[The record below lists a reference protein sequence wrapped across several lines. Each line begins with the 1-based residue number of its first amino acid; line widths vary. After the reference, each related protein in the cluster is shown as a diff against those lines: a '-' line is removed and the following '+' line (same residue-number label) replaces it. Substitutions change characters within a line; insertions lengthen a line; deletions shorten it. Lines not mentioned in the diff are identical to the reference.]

1 MLDGLSQRLGAAFK
15 SLSGQGRIT
24 EKNIREAMDDVRR
37 GLIEAD
43 VNLKVVDDFCAQVTE
58 DAMGESVLQSLKP
71 GEQMVHIV
79 HQRLAELMG
88 PVESH
93 IPFVDP
99 GPTVVMVCGLQG
111 TGKTTTCG
119 KIAAWC
125 RRNGKSV
132 LVAAAD
138 LQRPAAVEQLRITT
152 EGVAANAKGNA
163 KIGFHGEPDRCAAY
177 GEAVGEAITVC
188 LNAVRTAREERYDVV
203 LLDTAGRLHIDDA
216 LMGELRG
223 VQRAVNP
230 HSILLVID
238 AMAGQDA
245 VNAAAAFN
253 SQLEVDGM
261 VLTKLDSDTR
271 GGAALSV
278 KAVTGAPIRFI
289 GTGEKYDDLEAF
301 HPERMAG
308 RILGMG
314 DVVSLVEKAQD
325 EVDEAEAEA
334 MAKKMAEGRFTMDDF
349 LKQIKS
355 LRRMGSMKQLMGM
368 LPGVGSMMKNM
379 DIDEG
384 ALDRVEN
391 MANSMTAAEREDVS
405 LMNKSRTRRVAKG
418 SGSGQQDVNRLLKQ
432 FDMVK
437 KMSQQMAGG
446 GMKGR
451 MQMARQMASGGMG
464 GGMPGFSAKGSTKT
478 AGVKQGF
485 KARKRKLK

>member
-1 MLDGLSQRLGAAFK
+1 MLDGLSQRISSALK

-24 EKNIREAMDDVRR
+24 EKNVRDAMADVRR
-37 GLIEAD
+37 GLLEAD
-43 VNLKVVDDFCAQVTE
+43 VNLKVVDDFCAQVTQDALGE
-58 DAMGESVLQSLKP
+58 DVMQSLKP

-79 HQRLAELMG
+79 HQRLIELMG

-99 GPTVVMVCGLQG
+99 GPTIVMVCGLQG

-119 KIAAWC
+119 KLAAWC
-125 RRNGKSV
+125 KRNGKSV

-138 LQRPAAVEQLRITT
+138 LQRPAAVEQLRVIT
-152 EGVAANAKGNA
+152 EQVAADAKGNA
-163 KIGFHGEPDRCAAY
+163 RVGFHGEPDRCAAY
-177 GEAVGEAITVC
+177 GEAIGEAITVC
-188 LNAVRTAREERYDVV
+188 MNAVRTARSERYDVV
-203 LLDTAGRLHIDDA
+203 LLDTAGRLHLNDD

-223 VQRAVNP
+223 IQNAVHP
-230 HSILLVID
+230 QSILLVVD

-245 VNAAAAFN
+245 VTAAAAFHA
-253 SQLEVDGM
+253 QLEVDGII
-261 VLTKLDSDTR
+261 LTKLDSDTR

-289 GTGEKYDDLEAF
+289 GTGERFEDLEAF
-301 HPERMAG
+301 HPDRMAG
-308 RILGMG
+308 RMLGMG
-314 DVVSLVEKAQD
+314 DVMSLVEKAQD

-355 LRRMGSMKQLMGM
+355 LRRMGSMKQLLGM
-368 LPGVGSMMKNM
+368 LPGVGGMMKNM
-379 DIDEG
+379 DVDEG
-384 ALDRVEN
+384 ALDQVEC
-391 MANSMTAAEREDVS
+391 MANSMTPAERENVS
-405 LMNKSRTRRVAKG
+405 TMNKSRVRRVAKG
-418 SGSGQQDVNRLLKQ
+418 SGAGQQDVNKLLKQ

-451 MQMARQMASGGMG
+451 MQMAKQMAAGGGMG
-464 GGMPGFSAKGSTKT
+464 GGMPGLPTKGSTKT
-478 AGVKQGF
+478 SGSKQGF
-485 KARKRKLK
+485 KKRKKR

>member
-1 MLDGLSQRLGAAFK
+1 MSSALK

-24 EKNIREAMDDVRR
+24 EKNVRDAMVDVRR
-37 GLIEAD
+37 GLLEAD
-43 VNLKVVDDFCAQVTE
+43 VNLKVVDDFCAQVTQDALGE
-58 DAMGESVLQSLKP
+58 DVMQSLKP

-79 HQRLAELMG
+79 HQRLIELMG

-99 GPTVVMVCGLQG
+99 GPTIVMVCGLQG

-119 KIAAWC
+119 KLAAWC
-125 RRNGKSV
+125 KRNGKSV

-138 LQRPAAVEQLRITT
+138 LQRPAAVEQLRVIT
-152 EGVAANAKGNA
+152 EQVASEARGNA
-163 KIGFHGEPDRCAAY
+163 KVGFHGEPERCAAY

-188 LNAVRTAREERYDVV
+188 MNAVRVARSERYDVV
-203 LLDTAGRLHIDDA
+203 LLDTAGRLHLNDD

-223 VQRAVNP
+223 VQHAVHP
-230 HSILLVID
+230 QSMLLVVD

-245 VNAAAAFN
+245 LTAAAAFHA
-253 SQLEVDGM
+253 QLEVDGII
-261 VLTKLDSDTR
+261 LTKLDSDTR

-289 GTGEKYDDLEAF
+289 GTGEKFEDLEAF
-301 HPERMAG
+301 HPDRMAG
-308 RILGMG
+308 RMLGMG

-334 MAKKMAEGRFTMDDF
+334 MAQKMAEGRFTMDDF

-355 LRRMGSMKQLMGM
+355 LRRMGSMKQLLGM
-368 LPGVGSMMKNM
+368 LPGVGGMMKNM
-379 DIDEG
+379 DVDEG
-384 ALDRVEN
+384 ALDQVES
-391 MANSMTAAEREDVS
+391 MANSMTPSEREDVS
-405 LMNKSRTRRVAKG
+405 TMNKSRVRRVAKG
-418 SGSGQQDVNRLLKQ
+418 SGAGQQDVNKLLKQ

-451 MQMARQMASGGMG
+451 MQMAKQLSAGGEGGAGGGLG
-464 GGMPGFSAKGSTKT
+464 GGMPGLPTKGSTKT
-478 AGVKQGF
+478 AGPKHGF
-485 KARKRKLK
+485 KKRKKR

>member
-1 MLDGLSQRLGAAFK
+1 MLDGLSQRIGTAVK

-24 EKNIREAMDDVRR
+24 EKNVRDAMDDVRK
-37 GLIEAD
+37 GLLDAD
-43 VNLKVVDDFCAQVTE
+43 VNLGVVDDFCESVTE
-58 DAMGESVLQSLKP
+58 SALGEEVLQSLRP

-79 HQRLAELMG
+79 HEKLVELMG
-88 PVESH
+88 PVGEH

-119 KIAAWC
+119 KLAAWMK
-125 RRNGKSV
+125 RNGKSV

-152 EGVAANAKGNA
+152 ETVASDAKGDA
-163 KIGFHGEPDRCAAY
+163 HVDFHGEPDRCAAY
-177 GEAVGEAITVC
+177 GEAIGEAVTVC
-188 LNAVRTAREERYDVV
+188 MNALKRAKKERFDVL
-203 LLDTAGRLHIDDA
+203 LLDTAGRLHIDDT

-223 VQRAVNP
+223 IQRSVKP
-230 HSILLVID
+230 HSILLVVD

-245 VNAAAAFN
+245 VNAAATFHE
-253 SQLEVDGM
+253 QLEVDGII
-261 VLTKLDSDTR
+261 LTKLDSDAR

-278 KAVTGAPIRFI
+278 KSVTGAPIRFI
-289 GTGEKYDDLEAF
+289 GTGEKFDDLEAF

-314 DVVSLVEKAQD
+314 DVVSLVEKAQE

-355 LRRMGSMKQLMGM
+355 LRRMGSMKSLLGM
-368 LPGVGSMMKNM
+368 LPGVGSMLKNM
-379 DIDEG
+379 DVDEG
-384 ALDRVEN
+384 ALDQVESV
-391 MANSMTAAEREDVS
+391 AKSMTDAERADVS
-405 LMNKSRTRRVAKG
+405 VMNKSRVRRVARG

-432 FDMVK
+432 FEMVK

-446 GMKGR
+446 PKRGR
-451 MQMARQMASGGMG
+451 MQMAREMASGNMMQ
-464 GGMPGFSAKGSTKT
+464 GMPGMGRGSTKT
-478 AGVKQGF
+478 AGMKSNF
-485 KARKRKLK
+485 KKRKKR